1 MLAITRPLEDA
12 APLVSELADIGIET
26 IVAPLMVIEVIPGP
40 EIDLEGVQGVL
51 FTSANGARAFAV
63 RSSDR
68 DIPVY
73 AVGDATARASKDLKF
88 KNVTTASGDVDA
100 LAALVSRSCDP
111 DNGDLLH
118 ACASIVAGDLSG
130 ILATN
135 GFRVV
140 RHVLYQA
147 MAAQELSVDV
157 IEAIR
162 AKKVDGMIVYS
173 PRTAHILDTLMVDA
187 GLSTAFADMKLFA
200 LSQNVSK
207 ASTSAWHERIIAA
220 HPCQESLLEA
230 VRTCLLLRNRRR
242 G

>member
-1 MLAITRPLEDA
+1 MPMLAITRPLEDA
-12 APLVSELADIGIET
+12 ASLASALADLGIET
-26 IVAPLMVIEVIPGP
+26 IAAPLMVIEAISGP
-40 EIDLEGVQGVL
+40 EVDLEGVQGVL
-51 FTSANGARAFAV
+51 FTSANGARTFAV

-88 KNVTTASGDVDA
+88 KNVTTANGDVDA
-100 LAALVSRSCDP
+100 LAALVSRLCDP
-111 DNGDLLH
+111 DNGDVLH
-118 ACASIVAGDLSG
+118 ACTSIVAGDLSG
-130 ILATN
+130 ILAKN

-147 MAAQELSVDV
+147 TAAQELSVDL

-173 PRTAHILDTLMVDA
+173 PRTAHILDTLMGDA

-200 LSQNVSK
+200 LSQNASK

-230 VRTCLLLRNRRR
+230 VRTCYY
-242 G
+242 

>member
-1 MLAITRPLEDA
+1 MPILAITRPLEDA
-12 APLVSELADIGIET
+12 ASLASALADLGIET
-26 IVAPLMVIEVIPGP
+26 IAAPLMLIEAILGSQV
-40 EIDLEGVQGVL
+40 DLKGVQGVL
-51 FTSANGARAFAV
+51 FTSANGARTFAV

-73 AVGDATARASKDLKF
+73 AVGDATARALKDLKF
-88 KNVTTASGDVDA
+88 KNVTTASGDVDD
-100 LAALVSRSCDP
+100 LAGLVSRSCDP
-111 DNGDLLH
+111 DNGDLVH
-118 ACASIVAGDLSG
+118 ACASVVAGDLSG
-130 ILATN
+130 ILTTN

-147 MAAQELSVDV
+147 TAAQELPVEV

-173 PRTAHILDTLMVDA
+173 PRTAHILDTLIVDA
-187 GLSTAFADMKLFA
+187 GLSTAVAEMKLFA
-200 LSQNVSK
+200 LSQNASK

-230 VRTCLLLRNRRR
+230 VRTCYY
-242 G
+242 